1 MKTDVSNSS
10 GIVFFLNGLQESAWS
25 EETIS
30 DENSDIFHITKKYFA
45 TSEHLL
51 AFFFFFLLIYCN
63 CSKYRLNQVI

>member
-51 AFFFFFLLIYCN
+51 AFFFFFSTDLL
-63 CSKYRLNQVI
+63 